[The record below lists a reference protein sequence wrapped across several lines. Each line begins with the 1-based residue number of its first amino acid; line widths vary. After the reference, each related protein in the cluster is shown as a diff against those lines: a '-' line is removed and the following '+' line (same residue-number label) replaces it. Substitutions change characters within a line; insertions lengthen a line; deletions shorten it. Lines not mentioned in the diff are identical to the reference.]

1 MSPLNQQNDIDK
13 DNELADF
20 TDRLLLGNQDP
31 PASSTDAE
39 LLHLEETIL
48 RLKQTFPSE
57 TPNEARSKQMLA
69 RLNARLKREEQAM
82 KPSFW
87 KELFN
92 LQANP
97 QIGMIAAFVA
107 VLVLVVLVTPTQN
120 LGGAAISGSA
130 STSSGGTFALIAVL
144 LLVIVAI
151 FWQARKK

>member
-1 MSPLNQQNDIDK
+1 MSQLNQQNDIDK

-20 TDRLLLGNQDP
+20 TDRLLLRNQDRA
-31 PASSTDAE
+31 ASSTDDD
-39 LLHLEETIL
+39 LLRLEETIL
-48 RLKQTFPSE
+48 RLNQTFPSE
-57 TPNEARSKQMLA
+57 TLSESRSKQMLV
-69 RLNARLKREEQAM
+69 RLHARLKREEQAA

-92 LQANP
+92 FQANP
-97 QIGMIAAFVA
+97 QVGMIFAFVA
-107 VLVLVVLVTPTQN
+107 VVMLVVLIAPTQN
-120 LGGAAISGSA
+120 LGGAAVSGTA